1 MSCATQYQNCYRP
14 EPIRN
19 GFVLCHKI
27 TVFDAPSQRRIRS
40 VCSDKGHLSEIIVR
54 LIRSIAKL
62 NDRIKTQIP
71 IDRCLS

>member
-1 MSCATQYQNCYRP
+1 MSCTTQYRNCHRP
-14 EPIRN
+14 EPMRN
-19 GFVLCHKI
+19 GFVLCCKN
-27 TVFDAPSQRRIRS
+27 TVFDAPSQRRITS
-40 VCSDKGHLSEIIVR
+40 DCSDNGHLSEVIVR